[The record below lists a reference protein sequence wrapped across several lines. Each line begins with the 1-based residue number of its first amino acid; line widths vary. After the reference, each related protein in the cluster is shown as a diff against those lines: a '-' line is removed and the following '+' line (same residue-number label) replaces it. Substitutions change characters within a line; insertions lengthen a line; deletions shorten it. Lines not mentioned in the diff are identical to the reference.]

1 MAVTSMALS
10 GVTFGLSWG
19 WEAANYS
26 MKRAINPKTG
36 QKKVGNQS

>member
-1 MAVTSMALS
+1 MTVTSMALS
-10 GVTFGLSWG
+10 GVTFGLPWG

-26 MKRAINPKTG
+26 MKGAINSKNR